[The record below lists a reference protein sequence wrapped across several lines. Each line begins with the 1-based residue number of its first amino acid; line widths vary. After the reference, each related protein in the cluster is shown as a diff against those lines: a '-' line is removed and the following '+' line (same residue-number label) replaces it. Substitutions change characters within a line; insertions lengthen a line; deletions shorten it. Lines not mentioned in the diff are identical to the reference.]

1 MTPWERLD
9 TEGAKAFEAFAL
21 YRDLGPSERS
31 VREVARRL
39 NKSATLIGKW
49 SGQHAWVE
57 RCVAWDAEQDRI
69 RRDAMAKEAEL
80 MGERH
85 ARLARRV
92 LDLAAQRIDALDPND
107 LPVHQLARLMAEA
120 SKLERLALGE
130 PSDRIETSAPATPD
144 EVKRFLAGAE

>member
-1 MTPWERLD
+1 MTPWEQQPK
-9 TEGAKAFEAFAL
+9 ESAKAFEAFAL
-21 YRDLGPSERS
+21 YRDLGPAERS

-39 NKSATLIGKW
+39 GKSATLIAKW
-49 SGQHAWVE
+49 SSRDEWVE
-57 RCVAWDAEQDRI
+57 RAQAWDAEQDRV
-69 RRDAMAKEAEL
+69 RREAMQEEAKR

-92 LDLAAQRIDALDPND
+92 LELAAQKIDQLDPSD

-120 SKLERLALGE
+120 AKLERLALGE
-130 PSDRIETSAPATPD
+130 PDTITETRAPATPE